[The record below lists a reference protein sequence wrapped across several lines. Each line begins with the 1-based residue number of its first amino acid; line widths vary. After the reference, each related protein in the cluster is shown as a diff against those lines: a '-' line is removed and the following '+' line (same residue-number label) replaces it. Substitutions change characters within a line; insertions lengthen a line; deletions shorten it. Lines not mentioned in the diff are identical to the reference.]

1 MYMYMYVH
9 TMFLIMKYIPEMNFL
24 QCSDDSVIWDRR
36 SRIEIQKNAA
46 SFDEYGFLGNG
57 VEIGSEE

>member
-1 MYMYMYVH
+1 
-9 TMFLIMKYIPEMNFL
+9 MFLIMKYIPEMNFL